1 MKKALFILILLPLLL
16 LPLSGC
22 VTATSTTPAAALA
35 PGYLNSADQTL
46 GESLA
51 AVNAFVNQEKINY
64 TAQTS
69 AQQATEKPYLNGL
82 ITATNLANASYQ
94 AYHAGSQT
102 LAQAQTAL
110 ASAQQ
115 AQATLTTTQG
125 VK

>member
-1 MKKALFILILLPLLL
+1 MKRFLFLPLFLL
-16 LPLSGC
+16 LCFVPFGC
-22 VTATSTTPAAALA
+22 APATSTTPPAALA

-64 TAQTS
+64 VAAAL

-94 AYHAGSQT
+94 AYHAGTQT
-102 LAQAQTAL
+102 IAQAQAAL
-110 ASAQQ
+110 ASAQT
-115 AQATLTTTQG
+115 AQANLSAANG

>member
-1 MKKALFILILLPLLL
+1 MNKIIASCLLAFCLIGCKA
-16 LPLSGC
+16 SS
-22 VTATSTTPAAALA
+22 APAVPPA

-51 AVNAFVNQEKINY
+51 AVNAFANQEKVNY
-64 TAQTS
+64 AAES
-69 AQQATEKPYLNGL
+69 PSQQAIEKPYLNGL

-102 LAQAQTAL
+102 LAQAQSAL
-110 ASAQQ
+110 AA
-115 AQATLTTTQG
+115 AQAAQANLTQANG